1 MRGCVSC
8 VSYDPPQLHVP
19 VPPARRT
26 AGRMHRRQYYRI
38 AHSILTSKLSL
49 DGQTHT
55 SYCPIR
61 TRDVKA
67 SSVNVKAKAADP
79 RPVPAPYT
87 VHTQDQAGQGHVTKA
102 KAKLTLDLL

>member
-1 MRGCVSC
+1 
-8 VSYDPPQLHVP
+8 
-19 VPPARRT
+19 
-26 AGRMHRRQYYRI
+26 MHRRQYYRI

-55 SYCPIR
+55 SYCPVR

-79 RPVPAPYT
+79 RPVPTPYT
-87 VHTQDQAGQGHVTKA
+87 VHTPQDQAGQGHVTKA
-102 KAKLTLDLL
+102 KAKLTLDLLAAWRSG